1 MLGKVNFPIQEVDQL
16 TIVVCHHKLT
26 YTQYMYHIIDPI
38 QESGDGRF
46 SWLNA
51 HPSYS
56 CVVASPKKE
65 AKFKGLKS
73 YIAYQLTPSVSIHFH
88 SLIVWLFSFSSSITF
103 KCHGGTSTLTGS
115 MSNSRRSSTL
125 SQSHHCLT
133 NRFKVSWTLFLLC
146 QSWYHF
152 YWPNVFYLSH
162 DAPLSQDMSL
172 SLGGK
177 F

>member
-73 YIAYQLTPSVSIHFH
+73 YIAYQLTPSVSIWYSHSD
-88 SLIVWLFSFSSSITF
+88 SLIVFFFQFNNIQV
-103 KCHGGTSTLTGS
+103 
-115 MSNSRRSSTL
+115 SRRYKHFDWLYEQLQKKFNFVPIPPLPDKQIQGELDSLFVVSVL
-125 SQSHHCLT
+125 VSLLLT
-133 NRFKVSWTLFLLC
+133 KCFLPLPWC
-146 QSWYHF
+146 T
-152 YWPNVFYLSH
+152 
-162 DAPLSQDMSL
+162 PLSRHVS
-172 SLGGK
+172 
-177 F
+177 FPRR